1 MSETLKKCYVVIYF
15 LYSHQW
21 TPYLVS
27 YSTICLVSP
36 RIKGSKC
43 HYIWQKQQPI
53 TKLLVLILL
62 LSYFEHVIISFDIWN
77 FHEFW
82 GRIFIRYSNDGE
94 SWDYHLQNIFVELFL
109 PRYQIINLHSCLF
122 LNFIL
127 KICCLVIFWK
137 KCVICESYLLKWTMS
152 IELMT
157 FIIKLIWKVGEN
169 SYQNIR

>member
-122 LNFIL
+122 LNFIVNAVDCDMSL
-127 KICCLVIFWK
+127 GNSKQMLRDCSMGKSCH
-137 KCVICESYLLKWTMS
+137 YLFKTCH
-152 IELMT
+152 
-157 FIIKLIWKVGEN
+157 
-169 SYQNIR
+169 